1 MYTSYILEVSDLN
14 EFLSEMDNEKVI
26 AVTYASDSQQV
37 LLITEK
43 KEDEKPKFNFFSEK
57 MEEEIEP

>member
-43 KEDEKPKFNFFSEK
+43 KEEEKPKFNFFSEK